1 MAICDCG
8 NETGRLKVHLETPD
22 GRPLPPGEKYSTC
35 PKCKPED
42 FDRFMVAADKR
53 FWANWEVNPNEYDTL
68 VYVEDGERVPIIKDW
83 AKGEFEQEIIDAP
96 EAAREEAILIE
107 KKRAFARERNK
118 QPLTAEQAKR
128 TADYYRA
135 QIEDV
140 ERMMRAQ
147 ESGLVLP

>member
-22 GRPLPPGEKYSTC
+22 GKPLPPGSRYTTC
-35 PKCKPED
+35 PKCKPEQ

-68 VYVEDGERVPIIKDW
+68 EYVDDGERVPIIKDW
-83 AKGEFEQEIIDAP
+83 AKGEFENEIVNAP
-96 EAAREEAILIE
+96 ESAREEAIAIE

-118 QPLTAEQAKR
+118 QPMTQEQIQRTVDYYRQQFEEVERVMRAEQA
-128 TADYYRA
+128 
-135 QIEDV
+135 
-140 ERMMRAQ
+140 
-147 ESGLVLP
+147 GLVLR